1 MILFSIQL
9 GWMPVSGRGGLLHV
23 ILPALTLG
31 LGMAAIL
38 TRILRASLIQVAR
51 AEFVQTARAKGLSEK
66 QVWLKHMLRNA
77 LLSVVT
83 IMSLQF
89 GALLAGSLIT
99 ETVFS
104 WPGIG
109 RLTVQAIQTRDYPL
123 VQGCV
128 LVIAVA
134 YVLVNFFTDIALQTN
149 RPAGEL
155 WRVRL
160 GSAPARQ
167 SCFCCWPRRVGA
179 PIIAPHNP
187 LRQDLA
193 NDLIAYSADHL
204 LGTDKLGRDILSR
217 TIYGA
222 RISLSVGFATVALSL
237 AIGLIVGSLAGYFG
251 GWIDL
256 LLMRLVDILLA
267 FPGILLAIAFTAVLG
282 PGLDHVILA
291 LCLIGWTGYA
301 RLVRG
306 EIIALREREF
316 IQAARALGGAPSR
329 VDPAPSVAESLGAA
343 VDPSDFRPRRRDHR
357 RRQLEFPRPGRRTA
371 NAVLGI
377 DVERRPAVPARRA
390 ASHHLSR
397 AGDHGHSVRAQSGRR
412 RAAGSVRKAIVQ
424 SRSNRSIAALRSN
437 RFQEVFR
444 FEQSWNGL
452 NVLNDLNEF
461 I

>member
-1 MILFSIQL
+1 
-9 GWMPVSGRGGLLHV
+9 
-23 ILPALTLG
+23 
-31 LGMAAIL
+31 
-38 TRILRASLIQVAR
+38 
-51 AEFVQTARAKGLSEK
+51 
-66 QVWLKHMLRNA
+66 MLRNA

-155 WRVRL
+155 WRVRH
-160 GSAPARQ
+160 GSAPARAILLLLLVAA
-167 SCFCCWPRRVGA
+167 VGA

-187 LRQDLA
+187 SRQDLA

-217 TIYGA
+217 TLYGA

-237 AIGLIVGSLAGYFG
+237 AIGLIGGSLAGYFG

-306 EIIALREREF
+306 EIIAS
-316 IQAARALGGAPSR
+316 ARTRICPRRPRSR
-329 VDPAPSVAESLGAA
+329 RRAKPRDPAPPLAESFSAA
-343 VDPSDFRPRRRDHR
+343 LDPSDLRPRRCDHR

-377 DVERRPAVPARRA
+377 DAQRRPSVPACRA

-397 AGDHGHSVRAQSGRR
+397 AGDHGHS
-412 RAAGSVRKAIVQ
+412 
-424 SRSNRSIAALRSN
+424 
-437 RFQEVFR
+437 FCP
-444 FEQSWNGL
+444 
-452 NVLNDLNEF
+452 
-461 I
+461 